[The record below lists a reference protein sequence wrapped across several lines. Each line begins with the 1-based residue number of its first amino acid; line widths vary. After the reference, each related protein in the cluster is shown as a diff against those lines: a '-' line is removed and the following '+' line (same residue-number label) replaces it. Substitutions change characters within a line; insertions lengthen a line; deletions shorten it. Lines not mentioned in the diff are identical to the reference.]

1 MATTQERALHDAT
14 PTCSMYAGAEVIVPR
29 AADKAYTRP
38 DDLRLARAPTQE
50 REVGL
55 GRAHCAKSC
64 ADSACLNTTI
74 ATLTRPINLVSRPCR
89 SRTSFPVVASSAQQ
103 ACLSADFSAAGP
115 YLRISPMLDTNTTTT
130 FRAGMALEEYPST
143 AHVRLIR
150 TPAAFDPACSV
161 ARGQAGARKRVI
173 SCAR

>member
-74 ATLTRPINLVSRPCR
+74 ATLTRPHQSSLTPLPQSHILPRRRVQRSASMSLRRLQRRRPLPAHLPYARHEYNNNFSRR
-89 SRTSFPVVASSAQQ
+89 H
-103 ACLSADFSAAGP
+103 G
-115 YLRISPMLDTNTTTT
+115 
-130 FRAGMALEEYPST
+130 
-143 AHVRLIR
+143 
-150 TPAAFDPACSV
+150 
-161 ARGQAGARKRVI
+161 ARGVSEHGPRPSHKNSR
-173 SCAR
+173 RL